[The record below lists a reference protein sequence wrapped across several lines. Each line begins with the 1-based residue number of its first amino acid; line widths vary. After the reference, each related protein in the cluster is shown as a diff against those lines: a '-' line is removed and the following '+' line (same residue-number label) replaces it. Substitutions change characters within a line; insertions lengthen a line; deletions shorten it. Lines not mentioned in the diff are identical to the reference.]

1 MQIQASSSYLPGSQK
16 SLKWAPEMMM
26 LFWEALQC
34 NKRFR
39 SFIIDTDRV
48 HDFVVLII
56 YYAVE
61 YRQDPSKAG
70 VVRMCIFVLQTLST
84 EAKFGKS
91 LNKRFEGQNTLPASV
106 RIPGFSGSYADY
118 LFIVGP
124 TLSLRVI
131 SGDCVH
137 ADTKGCSR
145 FTHSSPRARGD

>member
-1 MQIQASSSYLPGSQK
+1 
-16 SLKWAPEMMM
+16 M

-39 SFIIDTDRV
+39 SFIIDTDRI
-48 HDFVVLII
+48 HEFVILII

-84 EAKFGKS
+84 EAKFGNS
-91 LNKRFEGQNTLPASV
+91 LNKRFEGHGTLPASV

-118 LFIVGP
+118 MLIVSWLKSVIEEVL
-124 TLSLRVI
+124 TLDSPSTLL
-131 SGDCVH
+131 
-137 ADTKGCSR
+137 SR
-145 FTHSSPRARGD
+145 QTRAS